1 MQVNPDPQKF
11 DMQIAHGVKNA
22 ADVDEMGADAPDI
35 AVPFCKAHGRW
46 PCMDCGT
53 KHFEGCEC
61 PYCMVPAVDP
71 LEEVRE
77 AAGYAVGIIRGM
89 LPTGRRPASRI
100 RSISWSATRTFS
112 QSFQTVTCSTN
123 KRCYRTHE
131 AARRE
136 GRRQMTRQKR
146 VSLRVYRCEECKQ
159 WHLTST
165 PRLMNLREAN
175 YQKRL
180 AEPWPPS
187 RW

>member
-11 DMQIAHGVKNA
+11 DMQIARGVKNA

-61 PYCMVPAVDP
+61 PYCMTPAVDP

-89 LPTGRRPASRI
+89 LPHWKKAGIKDQVDQLERYSDLLTK
-100 RSISWSATRTFS
+100 FS
-112 QSFQTVTCSTN
+112 N
-123 KRCYRTHE
+123 
-131 AARRE
+131 
-136 GRRQMTRQKR
+136 GD
-146 VSLRVYRCEECKQ
+146 L
-159 WHLTST
+159 
-165 PRLMNLREAN
+165 
-175 YQKRL
+175 
-180 AEPWPPS
+180 
-187 RW
+187 

>member
-77 AAGYAVGIIRGM
+77 AAGYAAKMMSGFPPTIRKTGGIAAKE
-89 LPTGRRPASRI
+89 TADRI
-100 RSISWSATRTFS
+100 ERYRDLLTKFS
-112 QSFQTVTCSTN
+112 N
-123 KRCYRTHE
+123 
-131 AARRE
+131 
-136 GRRQMTRQKR
+136 GD
-146 VSLRVYRCEECKQ
+146 L
-159 WHLTST
+159 
-165 PRLMNLREAN
+165 
-175 YQKRL
+175 
-180 AEPWPPS
+180 
-187 RW
+187 